1 MKRTMVGLAALA
13 LAGSLVV
20 MAGQGSKGAGSG
32 ASKID
37 LGSVR
42 TVTGAVTGVSIAKG
56 MKHPSFL
63 LSVSESEILSVE
75 LGPYWFLV
83 SNDFALAVGDQ
94 VSAKVANC
102 AGRSSSDVVA
112 LSVTD
117 LTTGA
122 AITLRDDAGMPL
134 WKGARR
140 GGSGQGGQGGSGQ
153 GGQGGS
159 GQGGQG
165 QGGRGGACYASASQI
180 DLSTLTTVEGEAAAV
195 SVGLGAHRNTVTLR
209 AAGGAEYVVAL
220 GPFWYMNQQGFS
232 LEQGE
237 TVRVRMAQCTEGWA
251 AFSVEIPASGAT
263 LTLRNDQG
271 VPLWNA

>member
-1 MKRTMVGLAALA
+1 MKRTMMALAALA
-13 LAGSLVV
+13 LAGSLVLE
-20 MAGQGSKGAGSG
+20 AGQGSKGAGSG

-63 LSVSESEILSVE
+63 LSVSASEVLSVE

-112 LSVTD
+112 LSITD
-117 LTTGA
+117 LTSGA

-140 GGSGQGGQGGSGQ
+140 GGQGRGGSSGGSGQ

-159 GQGGQG
+159 GQGG
-165 QGGRGGACYASASQI
+165 RGGSCYASASQI
-180 DLSTLTTVEGEAAAV
+180 DLSTLTTVEGEVAAV
-195 SVGLGAHRNTVTLR
+195 SVGLGTHRNTVTLR
-209 AAGGAEYVVAL
+209 TGDGAEYVVAL

-263 LTLRNDQG
+263 LTLRNEQG

>member
-1 MKRTMVGLAALA
+1 MKRTMVALAALA
-13 LAGSLVV
+13 LAGTLAVA
-20 MAGQGSKGAGSG
+20 AGQGSKGTGSG

-42 TVTGAVTGVSIAKG
+42 TVTGTVTAVSIAKG

-63 LSVSESEILSVE
+63 LAVSESEVLSVE

-83 SNDFALAVGDQ
+83 ANDFALAVGDQ
-94 VSAKVANC
+94 ASATVANC
-102 AGRSSSDVVA
+102 AGRSSSEVVA
-112 LSVTD
+112 FAVTD
-117 LTTGA
+117 LTTGSS
-122 AITLRDDAGMPL
+122 ITLRDDAGMPL

-140 GGSGQGGQGGSGQ
+140 GGQGNGGGAGSQGGQGASG
-153 GGQGGS
+153 GA
-159 GQGGQG
+159 G

-180 DLSTLTTVEGEAAAV
+180 DLSTLTTVEGEVAAL
-195 SVGLGAHRNTVTLR
+195 SIGLGTHRNTVTVR
-209 AAGGAEYVVAL
+209 AAGGAEYTVSL

-237 TVRVRMAQCTEGWA
+237 TVRVRMARCAQGWV
-251 AFSVEIPASGAT
+251 AFSVEIPSSGAS
-263 LTLRNDQG
+263 LAFRNDQG